1 MKIVYGIYQDDF
13 YAPLWMFG
21 IMKDVN
27 YDGTYMWCMIC
38 FKWYFG
44 IAFPCRDNMD
54 LWCIFFLTNH
64 VEYVENK
71 QNSKQFNKLKVGV
84 YERAKNYYSWDRITD
99 EYLKL
104 SIKSI
109 LWKYI

>member
-54 LWCIFFLTNH
+54 L
-64 VEYVENK
+64 
-71 QNSKQFNKLKVGV
+71 
-84 YERAKNYYSWDRITD
+84 
-99 EYLKL
+99 
-104 SIKSI
+104 
-109 LWKYI
+109 